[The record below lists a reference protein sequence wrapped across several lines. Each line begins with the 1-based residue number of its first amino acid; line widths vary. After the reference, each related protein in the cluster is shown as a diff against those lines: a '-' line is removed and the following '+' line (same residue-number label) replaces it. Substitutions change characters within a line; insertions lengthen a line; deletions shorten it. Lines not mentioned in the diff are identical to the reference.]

1 MTESPRRNIFEMY
14 LSRFTGCCLPKTSFE
29 IGVPITI
36 KLNFFFGYHFSY
48 LSILA
53 VCYYHLCYI
62 AFVEYSMFFI
72 LLKIWIPIT
81 IKLNNEKFTFSAL
94 WSFDPH
100 LLDILKNHVAMTI
113 EGLNTPLDIH
123 KPGVENMNR
132 LFSRHVHI
140 DIPAFGLTLTR
151 AINFRLFLQL
161 MRTWVLLRTDSVKT
175 ESGPVWNS
183 CFSRSSSSSGVKS
196 AFGLFTRE
204 AIS

>member
-14 LSRFTGCCLPKTSFE
+14 LSRFTGCCLPKK
-29 IGVPITI
+29 II
-36 KLNFFFGYHFSY
+36 KLAKNFLTG
-48 LSILA
+48 
-53 VCYYHLCYI
+53 
-62 AFVEYSMFFI
+62 
-72 LLKIWIPIT
+72 
-81 IKLNNEKFTFSAL
+81 FTFSAL